1 MPVFPGCHVSFTAAR
16 AQSSVAPHCRLR
28 TRRSESHDTLGRFL
42 RLLLEGFFSCLY
54 CFCVRRE
61 SNPQRFYCARFTV
74 WCDSTIVTA
83 DAICERNKKPDHG

>member
-1 MPVFPGCHVSFTAAR
+1 M
-16 AQSSVAPHCRLR
+16 
-28 TRRSESHDTLGRFL
+28 

-83 DAICERNKKPDHG
+83 DAICERNKKPARSVMTAHLGGLIQALA